1 MPLETHPIRVLMVE
15 DDELDYEL
23 TAARLGE
30 MPGMHVVVERAAT
43 YEQGLDAMRRC
54 QHDAYLVDYRLGH
67 RDGVELLREGRQA
80 GCEAPIILLTG
91 QGSETVDLEA
101 MRAGATDYVVKGG
114 PDPTSLGRSIRYAV
128 ERQRLLAELER
139 ERQLRQQ
146 EQELLEMARL
156 SAPGGVAGG
165 MSVTAEALGLRPIRE
180 AMPGAFDRMV
190 RRFAD
195 LMDDA
200 LEQRAYKTASDP
212 TTSGMRALAEQIG
225 VVRGGP
231 ADVIDVYT
239 AALRA
244 KLQGAAAPKA
254 QAYMQE
260 GRAMALGLMG
270 YLATYYRGYCV
281 RAQPPAQAAPPR
293 GSPGG
298 VGAGSDSVPGTGSAV
313 SARGREERG

>member
-1 MPLETHPIRVLMVE
+1 MFPLETQPIRVLMVE
-15 DDELDYEL
+15 DDELDFEL
-23 TAARLGE
+23 TAARLAE
-30 MPGMHVVVERAAT
+30 TPGMTVVVERAKS
-43 YEQGLDAMRRC
+43 YEQGLEAMRRC

-67 RDGVELLREGRQA
+67 RDGVELLREGRRA
-80 GCEAPIILLTG
+80 GCDAPVILLTG

-128 ERQRLLAELER
+128 ERQRLLAELGR

-156 SAPGGVAGG
+156 TAPGRGGG
-165 MSVTAEALGLRPIRE
+165 MSATAEALGLRPVRE
-180 AMPGAFDRMV
+180 AMPGAFERMV

-195 LMDDA
+195 LLDAA
-200 LEQRAYKTASDP
+200 LEQRAFKTASDP
-212 TTSGMRALAEQIG
+212 TAAGLRGLAEQIG
-225 VVRGGP
+225 TVRGGP

-244 KLQGAAAPKA
+244 KLEGTVPAKA

-270 YLATYYRGYCV
+270 YLATYDRAYCV
-281 RAQPPAQAAPPR
+281 PSPARGSAGVQAGHGAAPAVAP
-293 GSPGG
+293 P
-298 VGAGSDSVPGTGSAV
+298 GAG
-313 SARGREERG
+313 RGREAQG

>member
-15 DDELDYEL
+15 DDELDFEL
-23 TAARLGE
+23 TVARLGE
-30 MPGMHVVVERAAT
+30 MPGLRVVVDRAAT
-43 YEQGLDAMRRC
+43 YEQGLEAIRRC
-54 QHDAYLVDYRLGH
+54 RHDAYLVDYRLGH

-80 GCEAPIILLTG
+80 GCEAPMILLTG
-91 QGSETVDLEA
+91 QGSEAVDLEA

-114 PDPTSLGRSIRYAV
+114 PDPTSLGRSIRYAL
-128 ERQRLLAELER
+128 ERHRLLAELER

-156 SAPGGVAGG
+156 SAPGGAAG
-165 MSVTAEALGLRPIRE
+165 MSVTAEALGLRPVRE

-190 RRFAD
+190 RRYAE
-195 LMDDA
+195 LMDAA
-200 LEQRAYKTASDP
+200 LEQRAYKTDSDP
-212 TTSGMRALAEQIG
+212 TTPGLRALAEQIG
-225 VVRGGP
+225 IVRGGP

-254 QAYMQE
+254 QAYLQE

-281 RAQPPAQAAPPR
+281 RSQPPNAAAPLTAAPPS
-293 GSPGG
+293 GAG
-298 VGAGSDSVPGTGSAV
+298 VGAGAGAGLAS
-313 SARGREERG
+313 RGREEQG